1 MSKHDTLSN
10 FICKTLAMSF
20 ISLLGIFAF
29 SSPSFASN
37 QSPLTLNLAVASNFI
52 TPARQLAHDFEKE
65 TGHKVRVSYG
75 SSGKFFA
82 QIKRHAPYDVFLSA
96 DLEKPETLV
105 EDQLAFADS
114 LVIYARGQLVLWSRQ
129 ADDSGT
135 LEEALLKANRIA
147 IANPKLAPYGKA
159 AEETLVNLSIWE
171 QTKKKLVQG
180 ESIGQTYQFVFSG
193 NADTGL
199 VAYSQILARPFNGK
213 IVNIPDTLHDTIDQ
227 GGVILSN
234 TENIELARDFM
245 AFLMRSDTQ
254 SKIQQFGYANT
265 PIKPADHTH

>member
-1 MSKHDTLSN
+1 MIIKVAFFAVMLGFITLS
-10 FICKTLAMSF
+10 T
-20 ISLLGIFAF
+20 
-29 SSPSFASN
+29 PSFASN
-37 QSPLTLNLAVASNFI
+37 IPPRTLNVAVASNFI
-52 TPARQLAHDFEKE
+52 IPATQLAEAFEKE
-65 TGHKVRVSYG
+65 TGHKVRLSYG
-75 SSGKFFA
+75 SSGKLFA
-82 QIKRHAPYDVFLSA
+82 QIKNRAPYDVFLSA
-96 DLEKPETLV
+96 DLEKPQALIE
-105 EDQLAFADS
+105 EQLAFADS

-129 ADDSGT
+129 ADDS
-135 LEEALLKANRIA
+135 ESFKEILLKANRIA
-147 IANPKLAPYGKA
+147 IANPTLAPYGKA
-159 AEETLVNLSIWE
+159 AEETLVNLSVWE
-171 QTKKKLVQG
+171 QVKKKLVQG

-234 TENIELARDFM
+234 SENIELAKDFM

-265 PIKPADHTH
+265 PIKPADDTY